1 MFEGISKSSV
11 PVYSEKKA
19 EDSTMRPVSSDY
31 SDVDIIKT
39 KPSAQQAVSSD
50 YSDLEVS
57 KPKTSMRPVSSDYSD
72 LEEVGRKPGD
82 IRAPSASSDYSDIVT
97 KPKIDQTA
105 SGSVKSLHEMFE
117 GMSKSS
123 VKEEHVE
130 EKKRESSSSSESEDD
145 DEDEKKADPRIPS
158 ASSDYSDTV
167 EKDPKKKL
175 VHESSSEYENEGEK
189 RGLQPT
195 QQKSFSSDYSDIPER
210 KQEERIGEVH
220 EEDSSDFEKEA
231 EFVKPPRPISSDYS
245 DVDVSKGKAAPRPIS
260 SDYSDVD
267 VNRSVPPAR
276 PISSDYSDVEVTK
289 TGVSRKQSA
298 PARPSSSDYSDVDEK
313 EDVRPCDSDK
323 EELEPGMIQI
333 VVHKAADLVN
343 QEIMGKSDPYVII
356 KFRGQEFR
364 SHTVRNTINPEWNFS
379 TDLVISEI
387 YDSDINIE
395 VFDDDSGLDSCE
407 GILVLSLHD
416 AIKRSSEEGRW
427 YSLTNCKHGRIF
439 VSCIFTAMPAAS
451 KAPRSEPAQRTRT
464 YSSSS
469 EEEVTKEQNTVL
481 QQSSSDSSTGK
492 RTKVQHQ
499 MAMDRAS
506 MDEDPQRRG
515 SFKPQ
520 SSSDYSDTDNER
532 RGVESSSDYDST
544 PARQRRHRPGSIV
557 SDTSSDA
564 GSNVGPKNRPLSQF
578 LDAEYDIITEEEAA
592 ETKSEKKDEAS
603 SSSESHGPEIQDAA
617 ARGDH
622 RAIPPVHFSSV
633 EDQEDDGDQ
642 NRACIPIPPTTTL
655 TPHPTLSSSVASNSD
670 LPLSSDQHAEA
681 EPTSV
686 SVEVAK
692 SSVIN
697 SNTLDEIGPLA
708 EDMENGSVTKQLNE
722 K

>member
-1 MFEGISKSSV
+1 MG
-11 PVYSEKKA
+11 
-19 EDSTMRPVSSDY
+19 
-31 SDVDIIKT
+31 
-39 KPSAQQAVSSD
+39 
-50 YSDLEVS
+50 
-57 KPKTSMRPVSSDYSD
+57 
-72 LEEVGRKPGD
+72 
-82 IRAPSASSDYSDIVT
+82 
-97 KPKIDQTA
+97 
-105 SGSVKSLHEMFE
+105 
-117 GMSKSS
+117 
-123 VKEEHVE
+123 
-130 EKKRESSSSSESEDD
+130 
-145 DEDEKKADPRIPS
+145 
-158 ASSDYSDTV
+158 
-167 EKDPKKKL
+167 
-175 VHESSSEYENEGEK
+175 SSSEYENEGEK

-195 QQKSFSSDYSDIPER
+195 QQKSFSSDYSDIPENR
-210 KQEERIGEVH
+210 QEERIGEVH

-231 EFVKPPRPISSDYS
+231 EFVKPLRPLSSDYS
-245 DVDVSKGKAAPRPIS
+245 DVDVSKGKGAPRPVS
-260 SDYSDVD
+260 SDYSDGD

-298 PARPSSSDYSDVDEK
+298 PARPSSSDYSDVDVNKDQVTRKYSETARNASSSEYSDVDEK
-313 EDVRPCDSDK
+313 EDVRPSDSDK

-387 YDSDINIE
+387 FDSNINIE

-439 VSCIFTAMPAAS
+439 VSCIFTAMPAPS

-481 QQSSSDSSTGK
+481 QQSSSDSSDSATGK

-564 GSNVGPKNRPLSQF
+564 GSNVGPRNRPLSQF
-578 LDAEYDIITEEEAA
+578 LDDEYDIITEEEAA

-617 ARGDH
+617 ARVDH

-642 NRACIPIPPTTTL
+642 NGACLPIPPTTTL

-708 EDMENGSVTKQLNE
+708 EDMENGSVTKHLTE
-722 K
+722 KKNKEGDDPQDSAKFSSSSCSSIDQAQREGSSESEKTQEADYSNKIQQQ

>member
-1 MFEGISKSSV
+1 
-11 PVYSEKKA
+11 
-19 EDSTMRPVSSDY
+19 
-31 SDVDIIKT
+31 
-39 KPSAQQAVSSD
+39 
-50 YSDLEVS
+50 
-57 KPKTSMRPVSSDYSD
+57 
-72 LEEVGRKPGD
+72 
-82 IRAPSASSDYSDIVT
+82 
-97 KPKIDQTA
+97 
-105 SGSVKSLHEMFE
+105 VKSLHEMFE
-117 GMSKSS
+117 GMSKTS
-123 VKEEHVE
+123 VKEE
-130 EKKRESSSSSESEDD
+130 KKHESSSSSESE
-145 DEDEKKADPRIPS
+145 EDEEDVKHTDPRVPS
-158 ASSDYSDTV
+158 ASSDYSDIV
-167 EKDPKKKL
+167 EKEPKKRL
-175 VHESSSEYENEGEK
+175 THESSSEYDIEGEK
-189 RGLQPT
+189 PERGLQVT
-195 QQKSFSSDYSDIPER
+195 QQKSFSSDYSDIQEK
-210 KQEERIGEVH
+210 KQEERIGEIH

-231 EFVKPPRPISSDYS
+231 EFVKPARRPISSDYS
-245 DVDVSKGKAAPRPIS
+245 DLEVSKDK
-260 SDYSDVD
+260 
-267 VNRSVPPAR
+267 PPTR
-276 PISSDYSDVEVTK
+276 PISSDYSDVEITK
-289 TGVSRKQSA
+289 TGVPRKQSA
-298 PARPSSSDYSDVDEK
+298 PARPSSSDYSDLDVNKDQITRKYSETAGKASSSEYSDVEQKEEVVPVSPPEK
-313 EDVRPCDSDK
+313 EK

-364 SHTVRNTINPEWNFS
+364 SQTVRNTINPEWNFS

-387 YDSDINIE
+387 LDSNINIE

-439 VSCIFTAMPAAS
+439 VSCIFTAMPSPS
-451 KAPRSEPAQRTRT
+451 KTLRMEPAQRTRT

-481 QQSSSDSSTGK
+481 QQSSSDSSDSATGK

-544 PARQRRHRPGSIV
+544 PARQRRNRPGSIV

-564 GSNVGPKNRPLSQF
+564 GSNVGPRNRPLSQF
-578 LDAEYDIITEEEAA
+578 LDDEYDIITEEEAA
-592 ETKSEKKDEAS
+592 ETKSEKKEDAESS
-603 SSSESHGPEIQDAA
+603 SSSESHGPENQDAA
-617 ARGDH
+617 TRAQ
-622 RAIPPVHFSSV
+622 AIPPVHLSSV
-633 EDQEDDGDQ
+633 DEQEQDGDQ
-642 NRACIPIPPTTTL
+642 NGTSLIPPIL
-655 TPHPTLSSSVASNSD
+655 TPHPTLSSSVASNSAI
-670 LPLSSDQHAEA
+670 LSSDQHAEA
-681 EPTSV
+681 EQTSV

-708 EDMENGSVTKQLNE
+708 EDMENGSQSLTKQLNE
-722 K
+722 KMKGDDQNKFSSSSCSSIDQAQREGSSESERSQEADSSTKIQQQ

>member
-1 MFEGISKSSV
+1 MG
-11 PVYSEKKA
+11 
-19 EDSTMRPVSSDY
+19 
-31 SDVDIIKT
+31 
-39 KPSAQQAVSSD
+39 
-50 YSDLEVS
+50 
-57 KPKTSMRPVSSDYSD
+57 
-72 LEEVGRKPGD
+72 
-82 IRAPSASSDYSDIVT
+82 
-97 KPKIDQTA
+97 
-105 SGSVKSLHEMFE
+105 
-117 GMSKSS
+117 
-123 VKEEHVE
+123 
-130 EKKRESSSSSESEDD
+130 
-145 DEDEKKADPRIPS
+145 
-158 ASSDYSDTV
+158 
-167 EKDPKKKL
+167 
-175 VHESSSEYENEGEK
+175 SSSEYENEGEK

-195 QQKSFSSDYSDIPER
+195 QQKSFSSDYSDIPENR
-210 KQEERIGEVH
+210 QEERIGEVH

-231 EFVKPPRPISSDYS
+231 EFVKPPRPLSSDYS
-245 DVDVSKGKAAPRPIS
+245 DVDVSKGKGAPRPLS
-260 SDYSDVD
+260 SDYLDVD

-298 PARPSSSDYSDVDEK
+298 PARPSSSDYSDVDVNKDQVTRKYSETARKASSSEYSDIDEK
-313 EDVRPCDSDK
+313 EDVRPSDSDK

-333 VVHKAADLVN
+333 VVHKTADLVN

-387 YDSDINIE
+387 YDSNINIE

-439 VSCIFTAMPAAS
+439 VSCIFTAMPVPS

-481 QQSSSDSSTGK
+481 QQSSSDSSDSATGK

-564 GSNVGPKNRPLSQF
+564 GSNVGPRNRPLSQF
-578 LDAEYDIITEEEAA
+578 LDDEYDIITEEEAA

-617 ARGDH
+617 ARADH

-633 EDQEDDGDQ
+633 EDQEDDDLGTET
-642 NRACIPIPPTTTL
+642 AE
-655 TPHPTLSSSVASNSD
+655 TPLSTNSPQPALNSVK
-670 LPLSSDQHAEA
+670 LPLKTDQQDLVGARGMQ
-681 EPTSV
+681 
-686 SVEVAK
+686 EVFEGISK
-692 SSVIN
+692 SSVV
-697 SNTLDEIGPLA
+697 SQQKCESSVEDSTKSQSTVRQPAKQQDSSETSDYEISSLQERPKSEVSESSESEACVPPSMMKRSGTDSSDY
-708 EDMENGSVTKQLNE
+708 EIHSTI
-722 K
+722 